1 MSLPL
6 LEVRD
11 LVVEFATRRG
21 TVHAVG
27 GASFELE
34 EGESLGLAGES
45 GCGKTTTALSLMRL
59 LPQNG
64 RIVSGSIRFQGRDLA
79 TAAEASLRRVRW
91 RQISIVFQ
99 GAMNS
104 LNPVHRIGKQIME
117 PILQHEHVEPKE
129 ARARATELLEL
140 VGLPARRIDEF
151 PHEFSGG
158 MRQRVMIAMAL
169 ACRPKLVIADEPVTA
184 LDVMIQA
191 QILDLLE
198 RLQRELG
205 LSMIFISHDL
215 SVLAETCD
223 HVAIMYAGKMMELG
237 RTVDVFTDPKHP
249 YTQGLVGAFPDVRGP
264 RVMPASIPGLVPS
277 LISPPSGC
285 VFHPRCKFAFD
296 RCARAEPALSEISG
310 DRRTA
315 CFLYPE
321 VTEVPQRPLEAT
333 TP

>member
-1 MSLPL
+1 M
-6 LEVRD
+6 
-11 LVVEFATRRG
+11 
-21 TVHAVG
+21 
-27 GASFELE
+27 
-34 EGESLGLAGES
+34 
-45 GCGKTTTALSLMRL
+45 
-59 LPQNG
+59 
-64 RIVSGSIRFQGRDLA
+64 SGSIRFQGRDLA